1 MKINSFLIFY
11 WETQDKFIKY
21 AQNIKIYFI
30 GGMKEGGGPKLG
42 GGPTPNPGGG
52 SPIPGGGIIG
62 LNCP

>member
-1 MKINSFLIFY
+1 
-11 WETQDKFIKY
+11 
-21 AQNIKIYFI
+21 
-30 GGMKEGGGPKLG
+30 MKEGGGPKLG

>member
-1 MKINSFLIFY
+1 MHEIL
-11 WETQDKFIKY
+11 E
-21 AQNIKIYFI
+21 IYFI

-62 LNCP
+62 LNCPKNVKYKLTILNIL